1 MVKQFGSHFAHS
13 WNSYVQDVTKAEDEL
28 ETEFLYRLDK
38 LKRKNEGQARQI
50 NLHVKQLNAQALV
63 IAGLEQDKQDLM
75 DRVARTETKLR
86 EGSERLQKLDE
97 KCRLYKDRLNA
108 AVGEHQQLYSRSKK
122 LCKDTIDQMRAEEQL
137 QRSSNDLAR
146 QKAESLREH
155 MLEKVRL
162 VVAQS
167 KAETRHMT
175 DRIQALS
182 QEIGDR
188 ESQIQRER
196 ERSERLLKQLDEQR
210 EAHKSFQ
217 LLQVKTESIL
227 DKMDEHHTLHAQGV
241 KVAHDSSR
249 TKLDA
254 VIEHLESL
262 SKLIIPHSDALSKL
276 SNHQQEGISKV
287 VAGLEAIINSQA
299 NGRESV
305 ERLSTDLKSHV
316 DEMWQK
322 LETREDAL
330 TQQLSEKRGENAL
343 VTRVMEERE
352 VEFQALEAQLEEA
365 NEGSRVQEDRIRQ
378 LTARVTELETAP
390 PVDSEEMLRLKS
402 LEDENSNIKC
412 ELAVKGALIADLQS
426 KLRDKDKEGMAEAK
440 KFNDD
445 ISKLS
450 QLMHDQ
456 QLAGRAATG
465 QAVENARHRLRLEME
480 GMHQETRN
488 SLRLAEK
495 QRLNLQVQL
504 QDTMAKLATT
514 DQRLCH
520 DSARMISL
528 QESLAAA
535 ESRINQLTEEA
546 QTRAEA
552 VNPQQKAAEL
562 AVDEMGKG
570 LLGNLGRWTQA
581 RGINGAITH
590 DLEKLF
596 SHCIGTADV
605 GRKLHDFLENALAD
619 RVPQPNGPPVRPHTG
634 SGSPNTSAPSNE
646 RLAQEQ
652 DAENHLPISLSIGS
666 EMDRNQNAKGSVS
679 EASGSIAAR
688 EEDMPSSNAPSDQ
701 PMSRPGE
708 EGLISQEPERRV
720 VVQSPNIAQVMPVSL
735 SVEQEKARRREVT
748 QLKSIIKT
756 RQESDGDIIQDS
768 SQEKGSAGGVIP
780 DIGSFLRGPYNR
792 PVAGYSGRLNEKF
805 PLAAHVPPRSIG
817 EDQAILGWQR
827 SPLPCR
833 R

>member
-1 MVKQFGSHFAHS
+1 M
-13 WNSYVQDVTKAEDEL
+13 
-28 ETEFLYRLDK
+28 
-38 LKRKNEGQARQI
+38 
-50 NLHVKQLNAQALV
+50 
-63 IAGLEQDKQDLM
+63 
-75 DRVARTETKLR
+75 
-86 EGSERLQKLDE
+86 
-97 KCRLYKDRLNA
+97 
-108 AVGEHQQLYSRSKK
+108 
-122 LCKDTIDQMRAEEQL
+122 
-137 QRSSNDLAR
+137 
-146 QKAESLREH
+146 
-155 MLEKVRL
+155 
-162 VVAQS
+162 
-167 KAETRHMT
+167 
-175 DRIQALS
+175 
-182 QEIGDR
+182 
-188 ESQIQRER
+188 
-196 ERSERLLKQLDEQR
+196 
-210 EAHKSFQ
+210 
-217 LLQVKTESIL
+217 
-227 DKMDEHHTLHAQGV
+227 
-241 KVAHDSSR
+241 
-249 TKLDA
+249 
-254 VIEHLESL
+254 
-262 SKLIIPHSDALSKL
+262 
-276 SNHQQEGISKV
+276 
-287 VAGLEAIINSQA
+287 VAGLEAIINSQS

-305 ERLSTDLKSHV
+305 ERLSTDLKGRV

-426 KLRDKDKEGMAEAK
+426 QLRDKDKEGMAEAK
-440 KFNDD
+440 KLNDD

-450 QLMHDQ
+450 QLMQDQ

-535 ESRINQLTEEA
+535 ERRINQLTEEV

-562 AVDEMGKG
+562 AVDEMGKR
-570 LLGNLGRWTQA
+570 LLGNLGRWTKA
-581 RGINGAITH
+581 RGINGAIAH

-596 SHCIGTADV
+596 SYCIGTADV
-605 GRKLHDFLENALAD
+605 GRKLHDFLGNALAD
-619 RVPQPNGPPVRPHTG
+619 RVPQPNDPQVRPHAG

-652 DAENHLPISLSIGS
+652 DAEHHLPIGLSIGS
-666 EMDRNQNAKGSVS
+666 ETDRNQNAEGSVS

-688 EEDMPSSNAPSDQ
+688 EEDMPSSSALSDP
-701 PMSRPGE
+701 PMSPPGE

-756 RQESDGDIIQDS
+756 RQESDGDIIQDL
-768 SQEKGSAGGVIP
+768 SQEKGPAGGVIP

-792 PVAGYSGRLNEKF
+792 PVAGNVPREDRKSSQPEGPRPTSTPRLLRAPKRKASTGGPRATKKYRRGPGELGMAAE
-805 PLAAHVPPRSIG
+805 PLALPPLKGPNVKSGLTPDDEYRPSDETGREVSVKDALPDQNSQRGPPRVTRSTLARG
-817 EDQAILGWQR
+817 NTPRQQNSSSYQGGLGSASTPQQR
-827 SPLPCR
+827 GKGASGQRARGGNKSTSNSSFQTNASSSQVASGPGTDTPSSLITDGSSGIAPSLPSADPNSLGGGN
-833 R
+833 